1 MVNLTIDGKHISVPE
16 GTTIMK
22 AAASAGIKIPH
33 LCFLEGINEIG
44 ACKVC
49 VVEIQGKNKLVTSC
63 NTPVA
68 EGITVYTNSPKVRAT
83 RRTNV
88 ELILSQH
95 DCTCAMCVRSGNC
108 SLQKRQMTWQYLKV
122 LLPKMWLICRGI

>member
-1 MVNLTIDGKHISVPE
+1 MVTLTIDGQKVTVPE

-22 AAASAGIKIPH
+22 AAASVGINIPH

-63 NTPVA
+63 NTA
-68 EGITVYTNSPKVRAT
+68 
-83 RRTNV
+83 
-88 ELILSQH
+88 
-95 DCTCAMCVRSGNC
+95 
-108 SLQKRQMTWQYLKV
+108 
-122 LLPKMWLICRGI
+122 